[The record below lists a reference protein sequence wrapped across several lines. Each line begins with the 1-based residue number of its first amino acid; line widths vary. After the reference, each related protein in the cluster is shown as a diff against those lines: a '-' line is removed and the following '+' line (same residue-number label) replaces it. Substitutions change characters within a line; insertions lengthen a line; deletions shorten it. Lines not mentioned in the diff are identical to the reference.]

1 MVKLLIGG
9 SGTGKTRRLVD
20 LANETAKQSHG
31 HLIFVD
37 DDTRHMYDV
46 ESSIRF
52 INIKEFPIDSFDSC
66 FGFLC
71 GIISSDYDIDCIFI
85 DGMYKVLNTDLDNLG
100 LVLPKLER
108 LGEQFGVKFYIT
120 VSASELSD
128 EFTSYI
134 F

>member
-20 LANETAKQSHG
+20 LANDTSKTSEG
-31 HLIFVD
+31 HLIFID

-52 INIKEFPIDSFDSC
+52 INIKEFPIENFDAC

-85 DGMYKVLNTDLDNLG
+85 DGMYKVLNTDLENLSV
-100 LVLPKLER
+100 VLPKLEN
-108 LGEQFGVKFYIT
+108 LAQQFGVKFYIT
-120 VSASELSD
+120 VSASALGE
-128 EFTSYI
+128 EFSSYI
-134 F
+134 L

>member
-20 LANETAKQSHG
+20 LANDTSKKTAG

-66 FGFLC
+66 YGFLC
-71 GIISSDYDIDCIFI
+71 GIISSDYDIESIFI
-85 DGMYKVLNTDLDNLG
+85 DGMYKVLNTDLENLA

-108 LGEQFGVKFYIT
+108 LAEQFGINFYIT

-128 EFTSYI
+128 EFESYI